1 MNITEL
7 RIKNFRCFGP
17 EETTV
22 NFDRLTTM
30 IGSNSSGKTALIQ
43 ALLKLFGVTSKE
55 RTIHKSDFHVPSNI
69 KPDEITEDR
78 LLRIEAKLEF
88 PELQTEGE
96 GGHVVPSFFK
106 QMMTGNPQ
114 EVLYLRIR
122 LEAKWTQSVTPDG
135 EIDPKLY
142 YIVVPYGDQEKDD
155 SYKPLPANERALI
168 QMIYVPAIR
177 EPANQLKLASGTIL
191 WRLLKSIAWPDDTN
205 KEIQKTLLP
214 LEQYLGSVGGLQEIR
229 NEVKS
234 AWSKFH
240 RDSRYTNAE
249 ILFNETSLESML
261 KNINV
266 QFSPT
271 EDITNYSI
279 DKLGDGLR
287 SLFYLSLVS
296 TLLGIEQKIIE
307 DDKGRF
313 LQKKIP
319 AALTILAVE
328 EPENHISPH
337 LLGRVIKN
345 LREISEISNAQVLL
359 TSHSPSIVKRIN
371 PEELR
376 HVKISTTGE
385 YKGSTTVSEITL
397 PTDSDLALKYVK
409 EAVRAYPELYFAQ
422 LVILGEGDSEELII
436 SKLMEVG
443 NLALDD
449 ETVSIVPLG
458 GRFVNHF
465 WRLLNQLDVPF
476 VTLLDLDTERGT
488 GGWSRVKYAFKQ
500 LIEINVDKTKLL
512 TIDGTTYPENILDE
526 MHKRT
531 LDDASGPNSVEEM
544 NKWIKKLES
553 YNFFFSA
560 PLDIDL
566 LMLESFTDVYKSIP
580 ETGPE
585 IPNKDIDPNGYDAAI
600 FNGVKATLK
609 KKKNEPSFGSTYTI
623 EQKELMVWYN
633 SLFLGRSKPSTHIE
647 ALAMI
652 EPKDFLD
659 RCPTSLL
666 NTLNAAKDILGR
678 GTAEQIQLEELI

>member
-7 RIKNFRCFGP
+7 RIKNFRCFGDQ
-17 EETTV
+17 EITL
-22 NFDRLTTM
+22 NLDRLTTI

-43 ALLKLFGVTSKE
+43 ALLKLFGVNSKE
-55 RTIHKSDFHVPSNI
+55 RTIHKSDFHVPPNI
-69 KPDEITEDR
+69 KPDEVTEDR
-78 LLRIEAKLEF
+78 LLRIEAKIEF

-96 GGHVVPSFFK
+96 GVQTVPSFFR
-106 QMMTGNPQ
+106 QMMTGKPQ
-114 EVLYLRIR
+114 EVPYLRIR

-135 EIDPKLY
+135 EIDPKLCY
-142 YIVVPYGDQEKDD
+142 VVVPYGDEEKDD

-168 QMIYVPAIR
+168 QMIYVPAVR

-191 WRLLKSIAWPDDTN
+191 WRLVKSIAWPEDTN
-205 KEIQKTLLP
+205 KEIQKTILP

-234 AWSKFH
+234 AWSKYH
-240 RDSRYTNAE
+240 RDTRYANAE

-296 TLLGIEQKIIE
+296 TLLSIEQKIIN
-307 DDKGRF
+307 DDKGKF
-313 LQKKIP
+313 LPKKIP
-319 AALTILAVE
+319 TALTVLAVE

-337 LLGRVIKN
+337 LLGRVTKN

-371 PEELR
+371 PEEIR
-376 HVKISTTGE
+376 HVKISITGE
-385 YKGSTTVSEITL
+385 YIGSTAVSAITL
-397 PTDSDLALKYVK
+397 PSDSDLALKYVK

-436 SKLMEVG
+436 PRLMEVG
-443 NLALDD
+443 NIALDD
-449 ETVSIVPLG
+449 ETVSVVPLG

-465 WRLLNQLDVPF
+465 WRLLKQLDIPF
-476 VTLLDLDTERGT
+476 VTLLDLDRERGT
-488 GGWSRVKYAFKQ
+488 GGWSRIKYAFKQ
-500 LIEINVDKTKLL
+500 LIEINTDKTELL
-512 TIDGTTYPENILDE
+512 TIDGTPYPESILDE

-531 LDDASGPNSVEEM
+531 IDDPSGPNSLTEM
-544 NKWIKKLES
+544 DKWIKKLES

-580 ETGPE
+580 ENGPD
-585 IPNKDIDPNGYDAAI
+585 IPDKTVDRSGYDAAV
-600 FNGVKATLK
+600 FNGINATLK
-609 KKKNEPSFGSTYTI
+609 KKKNETGFGNSYTT

-633 SLFLGRSKPSTHIE
+633 NLFLGRSKPSTHLE
-647 ALAMI
+647 ALALI
-652 EPKDFLD
+652 EPNDFLD
-659 RCPTSLL
+659 KCPTSLM
-666 NTLNAAKDILGR
+666 NVLNAVKAILGKSEK
-678 GTAEQIQLEELI
+678 EQIQLEGIL